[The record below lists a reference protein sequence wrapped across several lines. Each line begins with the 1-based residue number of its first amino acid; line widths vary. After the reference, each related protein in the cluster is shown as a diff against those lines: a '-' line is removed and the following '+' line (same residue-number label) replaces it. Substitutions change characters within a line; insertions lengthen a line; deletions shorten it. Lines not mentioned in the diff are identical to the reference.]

1 MPEELYI
8 GIVGIRA
15 LQSSSILAKGEAA
28 YTNLILFASNAEDYK
43 TKAFDFFMQYGIQIF
58 EYEDVESLEEREKE
72 YDVSEHLLEIARQTA
87 KDAKPRYSSMSFF
100 DDSGE

>member
-28 YTNLILFASNAEDYK
+28 YTNLILFASSAEDYK

-58 EYEDVESLEEREKE
+58 EYEDISTFEERQNVNPVGESLIEVAGWVAENAEPWFGTLHTYEE
-72 YDVSEHLLEIARQTA
+72 
-87 KDAKPRYSSMSFF
+87 
-100 DDSGE
+100 